1 MSSHK
6 QIESLLKQNERNQ
19 RNQEESIE
27 IIKRRTTGVVK
38 RTDNPIDTS
47 IEVEEAKKVNYDPI
61 DTPDELDE
69 KLKQERA
76 ENEGLGPKVR

>member
-6 QIESLLKQNERNQ
+6 QIESLLKQNEKNQ

-27 IIKRRTTGVVK
+27 IIKRKTGVVK

-47 IEVEEAKKVNYDPI
+47 IEVEEATKINYDPI

-69 KLKQERA
+69 KLKQERV